1 MDFQNIL
8 QLAAKNQKVAEKKL
22 TVTKRYTT
30 KVPPA
35 KKEPRPQVD
44 PNAIR
49 ARVEQKE
56 REKQQREVE
65 EERKRK
71 EALKRLEE
79 AERQKKI
86 RSTSKS
92 AKSPAQRSKA
102 AEQRPKEKTE
112 PKETSESKDGRGR
125 YKDRDHEKVHK
136 AFMHKVEKQA
146 EKVRNKERREEE
158 RKPAKPKPGKKAAP
172 APKKPMSY
180 EELLKFAEQQKKG
193 IVPKMDDRKSAAE
206 KEEEEEES
214 DEDDYDEDDDY
225 DDHRKSKDRMH
236 NDRIHAGKNHARLK
250 DNRHGRPEI
259 KNDIKDRTQVAKH
272 SVPKSH
278 TQERG
283 HNKPVSSPHPKDYR
297 NVRPDDRRK
306 VQEGHSV
313 QRSSKG
319 KSPSP
324 QVTKDKSSM
333 KQGEKSRM
341 PNGSAGKVS
350 DQRAEMKK
358 GSMPRTSAHGS
369 DGKLKSGGFFPE
381 NGRMV
386 ASSSGRTQ
394 GQPTH
399 RPDKPSVKQPAR
411 SGDRPVIR
419 PGDRSQSKPMDKS
432 QNRPMNRPAARP
444 VSGPSERPR
453 PRPQDHDRERARSS
467 QMGPPQSAH
476 IVRKRPAPRPPNMKL
491 KRGRLLSSDS
501 EESDYDDGD
510 GFIDDSPMDEMEC
523 SNVSSYIKEI
533 FGYDKSKYG
542 YESEYALRNM
552 DASYRDVQKE
562 EARSTRLGMLEDL
575 EDIRREKEELKR
587 KSMKKKKR

>member
-22 TVTKRYTT
+22 TVTKRYST

-79 AERQKKI
+79 AEKQKKI

-92 AKSPAQRSKA
+92 AKSPAQRSKV
-102 AEQRPKEKTE
+102 AEQCPNEKSE
-112 PKETSESKDGRGR
+112 PKETSQSKDGSRQ

-158 RKPAKPKPGKKAAP
+158 RKPAKAKPGKKAAP

-193 IVPKMDDRKSAAE
+193 IVPKMDDRRSAAE
-206 KEEEEEES
+206 KEEEEED
-214 DEDDYDEDDDY
+214 DEDDYDEEDDY
-225 DDHRKSKDRMH
+225 DDRRKARDRMH
-236 NDRIHAGKNHARLK
+236 NDRIHVGKNHARLK

-259 KNDIKDRTQVAKH
+259 GNHVKDRTQVAKH
-272 SVPKSH
+272 SVPRLH
-278 TQERG
+278 TQERA
-283 HNKPVSSPHPKDYR
+283 HSKPVSSSHPKDYR
-297 NVRPDDRRK
+297 NARPDDKRK
-306 VQEGHSV
+306 VQEGNVIH
-313 QRSSKG
+313 RSSNG
-319 KSPSP
+319 KSPSA
-324 QVTKDKSSM
+324 QVSKDKSSM
-333 KQGEKSRM
+333 KQAEKRRM

-358 GSMPRTSAHGS
+358 GSMPCTSAHRS
-369 DGKLKSGGFFPE
+369 NEKLKSGGIRPE
-381 NGRMV
+381 NGRVV
-386 ASSSGRTQ
+386 ASSSGRTES
-394 GQPTH
+394 QPKH
-399 RPDKPSVKQPAR
+399 RPDKPSVKQPTR
-411 SGDRPVIR
+411 PSDRPVIR
-419 PGDRSQSKPMDKS
+419 PGDRPQSKPMDKS

-444 VSGPSERPR
+444 VSGPSDRPR

-476 IVRKRPAPRPPNMKL
+476 VVRKRPAPRPPNMKL

-510 GFIDDSPMDEMEC
+510 GFIDDSPLEEMEC
-523 SNVSSYIKEI
+523 SDVSSYIKEI